1 MILSQSIL
9 DNTSK
14 MISFTEIIRDRSGKF
29 VEIANELVFNGD
41 HQRRMVRNCLNQW
54 TRSRGNEWSLVL
66 NTHKAE
72 IQAAV
77 VFVDYRVDLRKR
89 CCAIVV

>member
-1 MILSQSIL
+1 
-9 DNTSK
+9 

-66 NTHKAE
+66 SAHEAE
-72 IQAAV
+72 VQTTV
-77 VFVDYRVDLRKR
+77 VFVNY
-89 CCAIVV
+89 VVNL